1 MSEENTANLTKE
13 NSEEAE
19 VVDEQVI
26 EDLYG
31 KEHLNLVFIGHVG

>member
-1 MSEENTANLTKE
+1 MSEENEIITPKE
-13 NSEEAE
+13 NSEEVD

-31 KEHLNLVFIGHVG
+31 KEHINLVFIGHVG